1 MFAHTISFRNAF
13 RGIWTA
19 LVTQPNLRIH
29 FLLGSATLG
38 LAVFLQATYTEL
50 LIIILTVGLVVL
62 AEMINSAIE
71 FACNAVTL
79 EKNEH
84 IKHAKDIAAGAVLL
98 SAIYAAIVGLMIF
111 VPKLL
116 SL

>member
-1 MFAHTISFRNAF
+1 MLKHTISFQNAG

-19 LVTQPNLRIH
+19 VTTQLNLRIH
-29 FLLGSATLG
+29 FLLGSVALG
-38 LAVFLQATYTEL
+38 LAVFLEVSYVEL
-50 LIIILTVGLVVL
+50 LIIILTIGMVMI
-62 AEMINSAIE
+62 AEMINTATE
-71 FACNAVTL
+71 YVCNAITL
-79 EKNEH
+79 ERNEH

-98 SAIYAAIVGLMIF
+98 SAIFATIIGLMIF